1 MMHARVLAAEADE
14 TPATER
20 TADAPSAT
28 AAMSAVFFIRSPY
41 ILSNHSKPQKGQKSC
56 LTCGEI

>member
-1 MMHARVLAAEADE
+1 MMHARVPAAEADE
-14 TPATER
+14 TPATES

-41 ILSNHSKPQKGQKSC
+41 ILSNYLKAREGLKSC
-56 LTCGEI
+56 LT